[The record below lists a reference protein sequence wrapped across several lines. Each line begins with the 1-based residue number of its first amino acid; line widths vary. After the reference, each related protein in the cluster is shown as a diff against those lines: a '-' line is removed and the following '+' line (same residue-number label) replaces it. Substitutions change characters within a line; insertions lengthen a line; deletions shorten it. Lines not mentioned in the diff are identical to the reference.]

1 MPWYPSGHARSGS
14 RGSCCWL
21 SVSPPS
27 RARELQMGTNEVQ
40 AKEPDGDSEG
50 AEELS
55 IDQRVQNVETGVPY
69 IGHIPPCLG
78 DFAVILERPDCIE
91 DQIGDGTE
99 LIQGALQAEI

>member
-1 MPWYPSGHARSGS
+1 
-14 RGSCCWL
+14 
-21 SVSPPS
+21 
-27 RARELQMGTNEVQ
+27 MGTNEVQ

-78 DFAVILERPDCIE
+78 DFAVILERPDSIE